1 MDEEERITKEDI
13 IEMLRW
19 EQGRHSTKTPF
30 GKYRY
35 DIYEVVIKII
45 ENTNGEIIKS
55 TKC

>member
-1 MDEEERITKEDI
+1 MDEQERITKEDI